1 MILLDFASKGWD
13 SEQFQLFDTLG
24 LFNLK
29 SQNPSGAPVYA
40 KAATKD
46 EAAPVAKDTKS
57 KSAYR
62 CSAAMNQPYL
72 IYNA

>member
-1 MILLDFASKGWD
+1 MAGMLP
-13 SEQFQLFDTLG
+13 
-24 LFNLK
+24 NLK

-62 CSAAMNQPYL
+62 CSAAMNQQYL